1 MLLFFCQIL
10 WHTTEVGCY
19 TGTALSAVLAWRL
32 FRHIWKRWLIFDF
45 SFSIVKHQQT
55 CLACLFR
62 METLTW
68 INKMFLFYFCMDSV
82 FGTIDTYFLFKLFRE
97 RWLVDSRYLPSPSNT
112 PFSSLADTD
121 PSAQFSNCLYFICT
135 FHIWSFNRHIFQL
148 VMVFSRSGLSISFI
162 YLDSVLYL
170 VCSFSLGLHMFDML
184 LDWWKKEWS
193 YFTSLLLFSSLC
205 FV

>member
-1 MLLFFCQIL
+1 MYTHFQNMDIYLNRRYWMLSFFCQIL

-32 FRHIWKRWLIFDF
+32 FRHIWKRWLMIIDEEEAFFDF

-55 CLACLFR
+55 SLACLFR

-97 RWLVDSRYLPSPSNT
+97 RWLVDSRYLPSPSNI

-121 PSAQFSNCLYFICT
+121 PSAQFINCLYFICT

-148 VMVFSRSGLSISFI
+148 VMVFSRSGLSIS
-162 YLDSVLYL
+162 
-170 VCSFSLGLHMFDML
+170 
-184 LDWWKKEWS
+184 
-193 YFTSLLLFSSLC
+193 
-205 FV
+205 